1 MGFIYP
7 YSTIYLSLNSL
18 LFQALLPLLVI
29 TCNPKYLS
37 EKLLPSTEREVA
49 RRSPCIVVAHGR
61 LSTDWVFACDWC
73 GTVSARVFPRNRRSV
88 IIATVVRSKG
98 LLASCKSTH
107 ISCHSPAQIAS
118 HDQRPDHSRIR
129 TEVVRLILKSNLES
143 GMNKL
148 DSVDSDVLR
157 ETLAETTDPKAV
169 KRLMVALAYDDG
181 VSVDT
186 LSERHGIPR
195 STIYSWLDR
204 FEEDSIADAIRD
216 EHRPG
221 RPPLL
226 SEQEREQLT
235 QTLRSPP
242 IKVGFSDDSWTPEL
256 IQEHIQQKYDTS
268 YSLGHIRR
276 LVR

>member
-1 MGFIYP
+1 
-7 YSTIYLSLNSL
+7 
-18 LFQALLPLLVI
+18 
-29 TCNPKYLS
+29 
-37 EKLLPSTEREVA
+37 
-49 RRSPCIVVAHGR
+49 
-61 LSTDWVFACDWC
+61 
-73 GTVSARVFPRNRRSV
+73 
-88 IIATVVRSKG
+88 
-98 LLASCKSTH
+98 
-107 ISCHSPAQIAS
+107 
-118 HDQRPDHSRIR
+118 
-129 TEVVRLILKSNLES
+129 
-143 GMNKL
+143 MNKL

-226 SEQEREQLT
+226 NEQEREQLT